1 MGGVLILGDMKELGK
16 NSLNYHIEL
25 LEYIVMKKLSN
36 VIICGELLKI
46 ALDKICNKNILSMD
60 NMDSIIKFVK
70 NNLNNND
77 IVLIKGSNSSLTR
90 NLALKLL
97 KNRRL

>member
-1 MGGVLILGDMKELGK
+1 
-16 NSLNYHIEL
+16 
-25 LEYIVMKKLSN
+25 
-36 VIICGELLKI
+36 
-46 ALDKICNKNILSMD
+46 MD
-60 NMDSIIKFVK
+60 DINSIIEYVK
-70 NNLNNND
+70 KNLKNND